1 MVIVDDTQKKRE
13 QRRTRSR
20 GNRWSAEGTDLPK
33 SEVWALAGNSGA
45 GAGSR
50 FPWYLLWMLEGHEA
64 PLVLSHHAPGH
75 HQAVSASRQEMPLVE
90 AQTLHSSLM
99 AVECLQEKMPL
110 FSVRLQLRL

>member
-1 MVIVDDTQKKRE
+1 MFVVDDTQKKRE

-20 GNRWSAEGTDLPK
+20 GDRSAEERSLG
-33 SEVWALAGNSGA
+33 SGRRQSGA

-50 FPWYLLWMLEGHEA
+50 FPGHLLWMLEGHDA

-75 HQAVSASRQEMPLVE
+75 HQTVSASRQEMPLVE
-90 AQTLHSSLM
+90 AQTLHSSLV

-110 FSVRLQLRL
+110 FSARLPLRL